1 MEIWAAWRNDSVGL
15 NQEND
20 LCQLSS
26 ASKSLFNLCEGITDV
41 LRY

>member
-20 LCQLSS
+20 QLSS

-41 LRY
+41 LTY